1 MSIWANPKIR
11 IKNNSIS
18 SVIKQKRRCNN
29 LTLPTADTKDSR
41 VKKDSDFEKRIKL
54 ISTKLDGGNGIA
66 GIRLAGS
73 DDYSALCNTEN

>member
-18 SVIKQKRRCNN
+18 SVIKQKIGCNN

-41 VKKDSDFEKRIKL
+41 VKNDSDFEKRIKL
-54 ISTKLDGGNGIA
+54 ISTNLDGGNGKA
-66 GIRLAGS
+66 E
-73 DDYSALCNTEN
+73 YV